1 MVGYLLIGSINRKYI
16 VKPRPFSLAK
26 ITEKKD
32 YIKPTKSDF
41 DPNLYIIH
49 IGTNDV
55 SQEDSPKTILEQEI
69 ETTEYLKTETS
80 IVIVSNIIARG
91 DKFKEKGERLCSFQ
105 PSILL
110 KKKFRRRY
118 SQEPPFHRIRRA
130 ATSEHLRIMQLLPRI
145 LPSHKCFYD

>member
-41 DPNLYIIH
+41 DPNLYITH
-49 IGTNDV
+49 IGTNDL
-55 SQEDSPKTILEQEI
+55 SLEDSPKAILEQEI

-80 IVIVSNIIARG
+80 IVVVSNIIARG
-91 DKFKEKGERLCSFQ
+91 DKFEEKGERLSSFQ

-110 KKKFRRRY
+110 KKKFQRRY
-118 SQEPPFHRIRRA
+118 S
-130 ATSEHLRIMQLLPRI
+130 
-145 LPSHKCFYD
+145 